1 MFLDGL
7 SSQEEEDYGQGNRL
21 SGRGPLPPAGGRAG
35 QPDLS
40 RDVGQFPYPR
50 GETPVFNFD
59 QGDEV
64 RDSAGNQVLEV
75 DDVIGRGSLGQSR
88 H

>member
-7 SSQEEEDYGQGNRL
+7 SSQEDEDYGQGNRL
-21 SGRGPLPPAGGRAG
+21 SPPPAGGRSG

-64 RDSAGNQVLEV
+64 RESAGYQR
-75 DDVIGRGSLGQSR
+75 DDK
-88 H
+88 

>member
-1 MFLDGL
+1 MMFLNGL

-21 SGRGPLPPAGGRAG
+21 SGRGPPPPPAGRSG

-64 RDSAGNQVLEV
+64 REPNG
-75 DDVIGRGSLGQSR
+75 
-88 H
+88 